1 MKLTRKLLWMG
12 SALWAVALTA
22 GIGFWMRPVSYFNG
36 VLYVREA
43 LTGVENREV
52 TVEGHRMHYL
62 AAGPAGGPVV
72 VLVHGLGGRAE
83 DWSNLAPYFAR
94 AGFRVYMP
102 DLFGFGR
109 SEKPAEFS
117 YSVHDQANV
126 VVDFMDALGLKEV
139 ELGGWSMG
147 GWIVQ
152 IVAGTHPERVK
163 RLMVFDSAGL
173 YEKPD
178 WNTNLFMPKTAGEL
192 DELEAL
198 LTPDPPRIPGF
209 VARDILRIS
218 AEHRWVTQRAIDTML
233 TGKDTT
239 DSLLQE
245 LKMPVLILWGKE
257 DHITPL
263 DEGKKMQQLIPESEL
278 LVYDGCGHLAPEQ
291 CAAAMGPTLVEF
303 LKK

>member
-1 MKLTRKLLWMG
+1 
-12 SALWAVALTA
+12 
-22 GIGFWMRPVSYFNG
+22 
-36 VLYVREA
+36 
-43 LTGVENREV
+43 
-52 TVEGHRMHYL
+52 
-62 AAGPAGGPVV
+62 
-72 VLVHGLGGRAE
+72 
-83 DWSNLAPYFAR
+83 
-94 AGFRVYMP
+94 
-102 DLFGFGR
+102 
-109 SEKPAEFS
+109 
-117 YSVHDQANV
+117 
-126 VVDFMDALGLKEV
+126 
-139 ELGGWSMG
+139 
-147 GWIVQ
+147 
-152 IVAGTHPERVK
+152 
-163 RLMVFDSAGL
+163 MVFDSAGL

>member
-178 WNTNLFMPKTAGEL
+178 WNTNLFMPKTAVEL

-245 LKMPVLILWGKE
+245 MKMPVLILWGKE

-263 DEGKKMQQLIPESEL
+263 DEGKKMQQLIPESKL